1 MEPEPAASEPDIGF
15 QKYAFVWRSDVKTA
29 PAKWEPSTVQTTLPS
44 RMQTIP
50 PPNPKM
56 LPPLCHRFWRG
67 KSFWSVGFIVWSP
80 SRNMT
85 TVSLLIKYYLHYF
98 QSTISICES
107 ISWDSHFCLVRK
119 HVKIN
124 EFRTAP
130 ASHPFDANLWDSWLL
145 ELEPP
150 NIEPELAASEPSTVR
165 KQLWDKCQTYPN
177 VVSFGWFCIQM

>member
-1 MEPEPAASEPDIGF
+1 MRTINSPDNTPQAECRQCLLQIQRCYHLCVTDFGVARVSGPLDLLF
-15 QKYAFVWRSDVKTA
+15 DLHLEIRQLSAF
-29 PAKWEPSTVQTTLPS
+29 
-44 RMQTIP
+44 
-50 PPNPKM
+50 
-56 LPPLCHRFWRG
+56 
-67 KSFWSVGFIVWSP
+67 
-80 SRNMT
+80 
-85 TVSLLIKYYLHYF
+85 LIKYYLHYF

-107 ISWDSHFCLVRK
+107 ISWDSHCLVRNQ
-119 HVKIN
+119 VKID

-150 NIEPELAASEPSTVR
+150 NNEPELAASEPSTVR